1 MRKRYKAGDGI
12 EKYLVGRT
20 YKQMRIVD
28 YNKDKKYFICQYD
41 NLPTQ
46 HVEAK
51 WVLKNIEITS
61 PVQMLKLKEKFP
73 EYFV

>member
-1 MRKRYKAGDGI
+1 MRKRYKTGDGI
-12 EKYLVGRT
+12 EKYLVGHT
-20 YKQMRIVD
+20 YRQMRIVD

-46 HVEAK
+46 HIETK
-51 WVLKNIEITS
+51 WVLRNIENTC
-61 PVQMLKLKEKFP
+61 PTQMLKIIEKFP